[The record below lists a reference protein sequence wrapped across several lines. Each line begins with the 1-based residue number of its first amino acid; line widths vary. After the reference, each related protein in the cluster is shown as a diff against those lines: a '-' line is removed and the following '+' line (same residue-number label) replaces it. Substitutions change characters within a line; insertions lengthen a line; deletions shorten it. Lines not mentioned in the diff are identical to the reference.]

1 VVIILRRHGLIG
13 DTLDDLNGL
22 ITRSPVA
29 AVLLLIFM
37 LSLAG
42 IPPTVGFVGKYYI
55 FLSLIETHH
64 YYLALFAALYVVPAL
79 YYYFRVIV
87 HAWLRDSTDLVHP
100 AVSLGQRVA
109 LSIAGFVV
117 LFAGVY
123 PEPFIRLAS
132 GSLFLP
138 PFFLGH

>member
-1 VVIILRRHGLIG
+1 
-13 DTLDDLNGL
+13 
-22 ITRSPVA
+22 
-29 AVLLLIFM
+29 
-37 LSLAG
+37 
-42 IPPTVGFVGKYYI
+42 
-55 FLSLIETHH
+55 
-64 YYLALFAALYVVPAL
+64 VVPAL

-87 HAWLRDSTDLVHP
+87 HAWLRDSTDPVRP

-109 LSIAGFVV
+109 LSVAGFVV
-117 LFAGVY
+117 LFAGIY